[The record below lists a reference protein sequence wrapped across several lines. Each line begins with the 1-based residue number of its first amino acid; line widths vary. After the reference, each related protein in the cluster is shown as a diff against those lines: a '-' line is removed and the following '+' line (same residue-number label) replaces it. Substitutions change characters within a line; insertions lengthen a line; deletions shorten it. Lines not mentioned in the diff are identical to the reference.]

1 MAAQRLEKT
10 SSANIRT
17 GMISGSLRPA
27 HGATYPKTS
36 QGSVPITNFKF
47 QKRLP
52 LKIQTTTLMPALH
65 HNHPEASDRTEV
77 TIATKTLWNEGKH
90 WVSYPEEWQTLII
103 QCAEIQARLRATG
116 AQGRNWSD
124 EDFAGHSSLAKK
136 WPSFRVGLYPYPST
150 AKTRTEL
157 KAGLLDLLAHARNH
171 ELRTEDEGRRAQ
183 ISAVSSQFIEL
194 PDYKAIRGAI
204 QAAKAKIG
212 ERNEER
218 LVVFRARTRGGKTWL
233 ADKLIEEGI
242 VTWKVV
248 ATPCWK
254 ASYKAML
261 LKLAELIGISEARRT
276 VLDLETVVL
285 KHMKTLA
292 GVLLFEEVQSLCHQ
306 SQEFIKTI
314 LNETTLTVCIF
325 ITNEAHDTL
334 LSKGGNELA
343 QLFARAE
350 ANLPASP
357 ITAEIVKMFAPGLYA
372 RVSHEGQLV
381 RIAKAANDLGALSAV
396 RRITDMIRAD
406 TKAGALISDKD
417 VDAAI
422 ADYRS
427 CVPIVKT
434 TRALFGAPPST
445 RKAA

>member
-1 MAAQRLEKT
+1 
-10 SSANIRT
+10 
-17 GMISGSLRPA
+17 
-27 HGATYPKTS
+27 
-36 QGSVPITNFKF
+36 
-47 QKRLP
+47 
-52 LKIQTTTLMPALH
+52 MPALH
-65 HNHPEASDRTEV
+65 HNHPEAEERTEV
-77 TIATKTLWNEGKH
+77 QPAVKTLWKAGKH
-90 WVSYPEEWQTLII
+90 WTTYPEEWQNLII
-103 QCAEIQARLRATG
+103 QCADIQARLRATG

-124 EDFAGHSSLAKK
+124 EDFAGTSAIGGK
-136 WPSFRVGLYPYPST
+136 WASFRVGLYPYPAT

-157 KAGLLDLLAHARNH
+157 RLGLDDLLAHARNH
-171 ELRTEDEGRRAQ
+171 ELRTQDAAQRAQ
-183 ISAVSSQFIEL
+183 IAAVSSQFIEL
-194 PDYKAIRGAI
+194 PDYQAIRGAI
-204 QAAKAKIG
+204 SAAHAKIG

-233 ADKLIEEGI
+233 ADKLMEEGI
-242 VTWKVV
+242 VTWKVT

-261 LKLAELIGISEARRT
+261 LKLAELIGISEAKRT

-285 KHMKTLA
+285 KSMKTLA

-334 LSKGGNELA
+334 LGKGGNELA

-357 ITAEIVKMFAPGLYA
+357 ITAEIVRLFNPALYA
-372 RVSHEGQLV
+372 QVAHEGQLV

-406 TKAGALISDKD
+406 VKTGAVITDQI

-427 CVPIVKT
+427 HVPIVRT
-434 TRALFGAPPST
+434 TRALFGASTTT